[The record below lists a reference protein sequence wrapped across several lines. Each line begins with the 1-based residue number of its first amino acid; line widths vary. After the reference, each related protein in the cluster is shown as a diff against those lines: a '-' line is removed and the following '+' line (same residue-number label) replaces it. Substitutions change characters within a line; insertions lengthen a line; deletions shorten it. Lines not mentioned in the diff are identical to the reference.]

1 MTTLRGTFRLTR
13 ISLALS
19 PLADGLAGAALAAH
33 LGLPKSPAE
42 LTTSLLASLALFV
55 FGMAGNDYCDREID
69 RERGRRPI
77 PTGEVSRQAALAIVW
92 VSAILAIGFAA
103 ATSTTALCIALAMLC
118 AIGLYNA
125 TPGHLGL
132 VGPFVLGSI
141 RGANLLLGASMAL
154 TSAYLPAVAYAV
166 FIGAISF
173 AGRMEDGAL
182 RATRGRIA
190 TLTTCAALA
199 GLSAPFLAAF
209 ELGNSIS
216 PIAVVIAAGLVVW
229 LILRYRDL
237 VSEPIVAGPRLARF
251 VGASL
256 GAMFLFDASLA
267 AQGEHVVTCGV
278 VLLMFV
284 GSRALVRAFPPS

>member
-33 LGLPKSPAE
+33 FGFAKSPAE
-42 LTTSLLASLALFV
+42 LATSLLASLALFV

-69 RERGRRPI
+69 RERGHRPI
-77 PTGEVSRQAALAIVW
+77 PSGEVSRRAALTIVCLSAALA
-92 VSAILAIGFAA
+92 LGFAA
-103 ATSTTALCIALAMLC
+103 ATSTTALVITFAMLC

-132 VGPFVLGSI
+132 FGPFVLGSI
-141 RGANLLLGASMAL
+141 RGANLLLGASLAL
-154 TSAYLPAVAYAV
+154 SAAYLPAIAYV
-166 FIGAISF
+166 GFIGAISF
-173 AGRMEDGAL
+173 VGRMEDGAL
-182 RATRGRIA
+182 RATRARIA
-190 TLTTCAALA
+190 ALTTVAALA
-199 GLSAPFLAAF
+199 GFSAPLLAASD
-209 ELGNSIS
+209 LGKPVA
-216 PIAVVIAAGLVVW
+216 PIAVVIAAALVVW
-229 LILRYRDL
+229 LFLRFRDL

-267 AQGEHVVTCGV
+267 AQSEHVVTCGV